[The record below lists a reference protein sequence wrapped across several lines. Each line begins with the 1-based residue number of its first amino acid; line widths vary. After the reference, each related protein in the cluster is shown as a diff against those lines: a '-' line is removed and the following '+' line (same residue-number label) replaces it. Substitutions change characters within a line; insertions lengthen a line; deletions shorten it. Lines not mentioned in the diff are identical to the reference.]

1 MIRFKTMG
9 AVALVAALAG
19 GAALAQAPRGGRGGR
34 GGGPD
39 GPLGGIPVEAL
50 NLSQA
55 QQDQIRD
62 IPERNRQ
69 AMQALQERMRS
80 DVIAALTAEQQA
92 KLKQLQAERPSRRE
106 GGRNQQ
112 QP

>member
-1 MIRFKTMG
+1 MIRFKTIG
-9 AVALVAALAG
+9 AVVLVGALAG
-19 GAALAQAPRGGRGGR
+19 GSALAQAPRGGRGGR

-62 IPERNRQ
+62 IRERNRQ
-69 AMQALQERMRS
+69 AMQALQERMRN
-80 DVIAALTAEQQA
+80 DVLAVLTAEQQA
-92 KLKQLQAERPSRRE
+92 RLKQLQAERPVRRE

-112 QP
+112 P